1 MPMMGVGQV
10 WMAMLQRVVSMPV
23 GVRLVPGIVRAV
35 FMPVMVVMAVDVRM
49 RRRRMAVRVF
59 VMLGEVKPH
68 ADSHQ
73 AGRGKELHGH
83 RLTQRNDRGDGTE
96 EGRRGEIGAGPR
108 RPEMTQGE
116 HEQGETDA
124 VPQEANDAR
133 TDDGGRWR
141 EGAAHP

>member
-1 MPMMGVGQV
+1 MMGVGQV
-10 WMAMLQRVVSMPV
+10 WMAMLQRVMAMPV
-23 GVRLVPGIVRAV
+23 GVRLVLGIVRAV
-35 FMPVMVVMAVDVRM
+35 FMPVMVVMAVDMRM

-59 VMLGEVKPH
+59 MMLGEVKPH

-116 HEQGETDA
+116 H
-124 VPQEANDAR
+124 R
-133 TDDGGRWR
+133 RWR
-141 EGAAHP
+141 PVAGGSRPSIGQARYCTGRR

>member
-10 WMAMLQRVVSMPV
+10 RMAMLQRVMAMPV
-23 GVRLVPGIVRAV
+23 GVRLVLGIVRAV
-35 FMPVMVVMAVDVRM
+35 FMPVMVVMAVDMRM

-59 VMLGEVKPH
+59 MMLGEVKPH

-83 RLTQRNDRGDGTE
+83 RLTQRNDRCDGTE

-124 VPQEANDAR
+124 VPQEA
-133 TDDGGRWR
+133 DDGRTGDGRR
-141 EGAAHP
+141 